1 MLKNEIST
9 CRKKNWSAVFFIHSF
24 PRMRHKHTQ
33 IHKQKGERERGKEP
47 KRGLPGLAGMS
58 QVLPTAISFFLY
70 LKESHCIQVSN
81 DVGAV

>member
-58 QVLPTAISFFLY
+58 QVLPTAQCNLFLLVFEREPLY
-70 LKESHCIQVSN
+70 PSI
-81 DVGAV
+81 